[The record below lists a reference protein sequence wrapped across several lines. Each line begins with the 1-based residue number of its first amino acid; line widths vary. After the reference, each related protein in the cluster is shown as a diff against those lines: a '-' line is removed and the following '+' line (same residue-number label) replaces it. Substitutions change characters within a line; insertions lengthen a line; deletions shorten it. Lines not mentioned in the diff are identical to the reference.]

1 MTNIVCS
8 RALRVLSFTRGAASC
23 QMSTVS
29 ADSEPPKLSRGG
41 SDGKVVRGEP
51 PRVADLEDEGIASDE
66 EDEVCNFS
74 SFMLSSR

>member
-1 MTNIVCS
+1 
-8 RALRVLSFTRGAASC
+8 
-23 QMSTVS
+23 MSTVS

-74 SFMLSSR
+74 PFMLSSR